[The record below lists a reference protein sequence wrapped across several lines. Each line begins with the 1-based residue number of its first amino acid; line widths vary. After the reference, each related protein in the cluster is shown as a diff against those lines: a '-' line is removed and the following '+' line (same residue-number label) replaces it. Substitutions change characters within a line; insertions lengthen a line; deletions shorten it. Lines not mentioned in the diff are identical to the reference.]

1 MTETGIIRR
10 IDDLGRVVIPKEI
23 RRQMRLKEN
32 DPMELFLHEDGVF
45 IRKWV
50 DKSEQPEKLEVF
62 MKMLMKEAKRNSLIN
77 LCDSWGIS
85 CDEMNECEKYL
96 KTVLSVNI

>member
-10 IDDLGRVVIPKEI
+10 IDDLGRIVIPKEI
-23 RRQMRLKEN
+23 RKQMRLKEN
-32 DPMELFLHEDGVF
+32 DPMELFTHEDGVF

-85 CDEMNECEKYL
+85 YDEMNECEKYL
-96 KTVLSVNI
+96 KTVLSVDI